1 MPPGVDEYRGT
12 AVAPYRTWKHALV
25 RRPSPEAA
33 LGSTAVVDE
42 IVAMARAAEPLL
54 SFVGAAEQAGR

>member
-12 AVAPYRTWKHALV
+12 AVAPYRKWKHSLV

-33 LGSTAVVDE
+33 LGLPAVVDE
-42 IVAMARAAEPLL
+42 IVAMARAADPLL
-54 SFVGAAEQAGR
+54 SFVWAAEEAGR